1 MPAALRVYLDALR
14 SRARV
19 HRAALAG
26 LALTGL
32 GGLALAG
39 MLLVGWGVG
48 GAGLGG
54 VLVALLAAGLA
65 GVLVVGVLGPLGE
78 RPGSPTS
85 EAGRGGLSRDERIAL
100 LLPAPAREDVLSA
113 VELCRRPAGFSA
125 VLVRAQAGAAVAAVQ
140 RHPTRAVLPW
150 SRLRRSAALSLAATL
165 LGGAA
170 LAAFPADVARGA
182 AALQPPL
189 VHASTPTAFADAPIV
204 GDISLEYVYPDYMA
218 EPPRTVPST
227 SGDVAA
233 PRGTVVR
240 IRTRSLRPA
249 SSGTLLVEPGHA
261 IRLRVEGGRRLEAQ
275 LVVTEPARWAFELRH
290 ADGAGFPGDR
300 SAPGWGTVR
309 ERGWRTIRPEP
320 DQPPIVTITSPDGD
334 VDIEPGER
342 VSLVYDVRDDHGLGD
357 LSLVLKIGADPETR
371 RFVRSFDP
379 GLSSASGQVPV
390 PLGELRVGPGEVVS
404 VRLEALDRDTV
415 SGPNRGASA
424 TVSIRI
430 ASATSRHRE
439 TLQRQREL
447 LDLVVGALADRLERP
462 VPDDLVVARVR
473 ERADI
478 VAESLRRVTAWVG
491 AHADD
496 LRRDALL
503 ARDVAAQIVALR
515 ERVGEL
521 AAREGRMHGRD
532 LAPRAR
538 RLEIDR
544 AIVTELE
551 DDALLLEDLLGRQR
565 LDALADLGRRV
576 DSARERLEKLLDRY
590 AGARSE
596 ALRRELLR
604 EIAALEQE
612 VRELRERLAELGRD
626 VPREF
631 LNPEAWDTIDLD
643 TPLRQLRESLAADD
657 VEGARAALERM
668 RETMR
673 GLMAA
678 LEGSSASFR
687 GERFAEEE
695 RARSELL
702 DRVGDL
708 ETRQRELQ
716 RLTLAVQDR
725 YRRKLAERMRA
736 EIDPLVQRLVA
747 RTKAAGAG
755 IDRADAA
762 GVQDYQAESL
772 RRTRQRLRDLEASL
786 NQGDLDES
794 AQMAGHAVR
803 ELEDLDELLSPPRPR
818 ARGVASA
825 VAAAV
830 PELRAVR
837 AELERALPSARQVL
851 DGEDEERLRRQ
862 SSSQRALSEDAGRLA
877 RRIGRPDSGLS
888 FVGRDAERLLDEARQ
903 RMDRAATELGRPAP
917 REAHEAQESA
927 LERMRRLRETLEEA
941 GRPQRIGD
949 GGGFHTPPPVRIPGP
964 DEHDSP
970 REFRR
975 EVLDAMREQPPG
987 DDAVRRYYEELV
999 R

>member
-1 MPAALRVYLDALR
+1 MPAALRAYLDALR

-19 HRAALAG
+19 HRAAAAALG
-26 LALTGL
+26 LTGL
-32 GGLALAG
+32 GGVALAG

-48 GAGLGG
+48 GAALGTL
-54 VLVALLAAGLA
+54 LVALLAAGLA
-65 GVLVVGVLGPLGE
+65 GLVVVGLLGRMGE
-78 RPGSPTS
+78 
-85 EAGRGGLSRDERIAL
+85 LSRDDRIAL
-100 LLPAPAREDVLSA
+100 LLPAAAREEVLTA
-113 VELCRRPAGFSA
+113 VELCRRTAGFSSG
-125 VLVRAQAGAAVAAVQ
+125 LVRAQAHAAVAAVL
-140 RHPTRAVLPW
+140 RHPARSVLPW
-150 SRLRRSAALSLAATL
+150 GRLRRPAAVSLATSLLGVAAL
-165 LGGAA
+165 G
-170 LAAFPADVARGA
+170 AFPTDVARGA
-182 AALQPPL
+182 AALLPPL
-189 VHASTPTAFADAPIV
+189 IQASNRRAFADAPIV

-218 EPPRTVPST
+218 EPARTVPST
-227 SGDVAA
+227 SGDVIA
-233 PRGTVVR
+233 PRGTLVR
-240 IRTRSLRPA
+240 VRTRSLRPVSA
-249 SSGTLLVEPGHA
+249 GSLVLEPGRA
-261 IRLRVEGGRRLEAQ
+261 IPLSVEGGRLLEAR
-275 LVVTEPARWAFELRH
+275 LVVTEPARWAFTLTG
-290 ADGAGFPGDR
+290 ADGEL
-300 SAPGWGTVR
+300 VR

-320 DQPPIVTITSPDGD
+320 DEPPVVTLTSPDGD
-334 VDIEPGER
+334 VEIEPGER
-342 VSLVYDVRDDHGLGD
+342 VTLSWDVRDDHGLGD
-357 LSLVLKIGADPETR
+357 LSLVLEVGNDPSTR

-379 GLSSASGQVPV
+379 GLRSASGQVPV
-390 PLGELRVGPGEVVS
+390 PLSELRIGPGEAVA

-424 TVSIRI
+424 TISIRI
-430 ASATSRHRE
+430 ASAASRHRE
-439 TLQRQREL
+439 TLERQREL
-447 LDLVVGALADRLERP
+447 LDLLVGALADRLERP

-473 ERADI
+473 ERADL
-478 VAESLRRVTAWVG
+478 VAESVRRVIAWVD
-491 AHADD
+491 AHERD
-496 LRRDALL
+496 LERDALL
-503 ARDVAAQIVALR
+503 ARDVAAQIGAMR
-515 ERVGEL
+515 ERIADL
-521 AAREGRMHGRD
+521 AARERRLVGRD

-538 RLEIDR
+538 RVEVDR

-576 DSARERLEKLLDRY
+576 ENARERLEQLLDRY
-590 AGARSE
+590 AQARSE

-604 EIAALEQE
+604 EIGALEQE

-631 LNPEAWDTIDLD
+631 LNPEAWDTVDLD
-643 TPLRQLRESLAADD
+643 APLRELREALAADD

-725 YRRKLAERMRA
+725 YRRRLAERMRA

-747 RTKAAGAG
+747 RTRAAGAG
-755 IDRADAA
+755 IDRGDASGLA
-762 GVQDYQAESL
+762 DYQADSL
-772 RRTRQRLRDLEASL
+772 RRARQRLRDLEASL

-803 ELEDLDELLSPPRPR
+803 ELEDLDELLSPPRPST
-818 ARGVASA
+818 RGVAGA

-830 PELRAVR
+830 PEMRAVR
-837 AELERALPSARQVL
+837 GELERALPSARQIL
-851 DGEDEERLRRQ
+851 DAEDEERLRRQ
-862 SSSQRALSEDAGRLA
+862 SSSQRALSEDAGRLG
-877 RRIGRPDSGLS
+877 RRMARPDSGLS
-888 FVGRDAERLLDEARQ
+888 FVGRDAARLLEEARQ

-917 REAHEAQESA
+917 REAHESQESA
-927 LERMRRLRETLEEA
+927 LERMRRLREALEEA

-949 GGGFHTPPPVRIPGP
+949 GGGFHAPPPVRIPGP
-964 DEHDSP
+964 DEHRSP

-975 EVLDAMREQPPG
+975 EVLDAMREEPPG

>member
-14 SRARV
+14 SRARA
-19 HRAALAG
+19 HRAVLAALALVG
-26 LALTGL
+26 LA
-32 GGLALAG
+32 GLALAG
-39 MLLVGWGVG
+39 MLPVGW
-48 GAGLGG
+48 GLGG
-54 VLVALLAAGLA
+54 VGLARGLVAVLAAGLA
-65 GVLVVGVLGPLGE
+65 GVVVVGVLGPLGE
-78 RPGSPTS
+78 
-85 EAGRGGLSRDERIAL
+85 LSRDERIAL

-113 VELCRRPAGFSA
+113 VELCRRPAGFSQ

-140 RHPTRAVLPW
+140 RHPARAVLPW
-150 SRLRRSAALSLAATL
+150 SRLRRPAGASLAASL

-170 LAAFPADVARGA
+170 LALFPADVARGA
-182 AALQPPL
+182 AALLPPL
-189 VHASTPTAFADAPIV
+189 VSARVSTALADAPIV

-240 IRTRSLRPA
+240 IRTRSLRPI
-249 SSGTLLVEPGHA
+249 SGGTLLVEPG
-261 IRLRVEGGRRLEAQ
+261 RPTPLRVEGGRSLEAR
-275 LVVTEPARWAFELRH
+275 LVVTEPARWAFELQH
-290 ADGAGFPGDR
+290 APGDGA
-300 SAPGWGTVR
+300 GWGTVR

-320 DQPPIVTITSPDGD
+320 DQPPVVTITSPEGD
-334 VDIEPGER
+334 LDIEPGER
-342 VSLVYDVRDDHGLGD
+342 VSLAYDVRDDHGLGD
-357 LSLVLKIGADPETR
+357 LSLVLKVGADPETR

-379 GLSSASGQVPV
+379 GLGSASGQVPV
-390 PLGELRVGPGEVVS
+390 PLDELRVGPGEVVS

-430 ASATSRHRE
+430 ASASSRHRE
-439 TLQRQREL
+439 TLERQREL

-473 ERADI
+473 ERADFVAGSLQRI
-478 VAESLRRVTAWVG
+478 VAWVG
-491 AHADD
+491 AHVEE
-496 LRRDALL
+496 LGRDALL
-503 ARDVAAQIVALR
+503 ARDVAAQIAALR
-515 ERVGEL
+515 ERIREL
-521 AAREGRMHGRD
+521 GAREGRLHGRD

-565 LDALADLGRRV
+565 LDALADIGRRV
-576 DSARERLEKLLDRY
+576 ESARERLEQLLERY
-590 AGARSE
+590 AAARSE

-604 EIAALEQE
+604 EISALEQE

-631 LNPEAWDTIDLD
+631 LNPAALDTLDLD
-643 TPLRQLRESLAADD
+643 GPLRALRESLAADD

-725 YRRKLAERMRA
+725 YRRRLAERMRA

-747 RTKAAGAG
+747 RTRAAGAG
-755 IDRADAA
+755 IDRADATA
-762 GVQDYQAESL
+762 LHDYQAESL

-803 ELEDLDELLSPPRPR
+803 ELEDLDELLSPPRPATR
-818 ARGVASA
+818 AVAGA

-837 AELERALPSARQVL
+837 GELERALPSARQVL
-851 DGEDEERLRRQ
+851 EAEDEERLRRQ

-877 RRIGRPDSGLS
+877 RRMGRPDSGLS

-941 GRPQRIGD
+941 GRPQRLGD
-949 GGGFHTPPPVRIPGP
+949 GGGYHSPPPVRIPGP